1 MVILSKVRRDGF
13 YSIAEPCIIFE
24 FLAVHLPLDFCTFMR
39 CFGCNNPSNPFINL
53 RPTLILVWTADTLVA
68 QERNSALAALLHIRT
83 AFRRIACRALQDLC
97 PLFVKLKICKD
108 VRGCLSRQAC
118 CDQFYIFI
126 SCKLCVFCPAVCPIR
141 HNDSLLFLFFHL
153 LQMLP
158 DKLAVTMVVL
168 LILVLCY
175 NGAIGTNRFFK
186 IGNISPV
193 LFPCF
198 FPECCFRVRR
208 VLHHGGFH
216 AAVFFCAE
224 SAFFIFNN
232 RLFRQTS
239 DKQIILCGIMIVR
252 STQGKKA
259 VGIR

>member
-118 CDQFYIFI
+118 CDQFYIF
-126 SCKLCVFCPAVCPIR
+126 
-141 HNDSLLFLFFHL
+141 
-153 LQMLP
+153 
-158 DKLAVTMVVL
+158 
-168 LILVLCY
+168 
-175 NGAIGTNRFFK
+175 
-186 IGNISPV
+186 
-193 LFPCF
+193 
-198 FPECCFRVRR
+198 
-208 VLHHGGFH
+208 
-216 AAVFFCAE
+216 
-224 SAFFIFNN
+224 
-232 RLFRQTS
+232 
-239 DKQIILCGIMIVR
+239 
-252 STQGKKA
+252 
-259 VGIR
+259 